1 MPPTDGTPPKGCS
14 HDELAAAAV
23 AVRERAYAPYSGFR
37 VGAALEGEDG
47 AVYAGCNVEN
57 ASFGLTVC
65 AERAAVMTAVAAGC
79 RTFRRLALST
89 DGDGPVTPCGAC
101 RQVLWE
107 FAPDLVI
114 HWAGAQRSEGAKA
127 TWTLRELLPRAF
139 GPGRGEGGERLGLQQ
154 ERGS

>member
-1 MPPTDGTPPKGCS
+1 MPPTNGTPSEGCS
-14 HDELAAAAV
+14 QGELIAAAR

-47 AVYAGCNVEN
+47 AIYMGCNVEN
-57 ASFGLTVC
+57 ASFGLTLC
-65 AERAAVMTAVAAGC
+65 AERAAVMTAVTAGC
-79 RTFRRLALST
+79 RTFRTLALST

-114 HWAGAQRSEGAKA
+114 HWVGAREAERTKA

-139 GPGRGEGGERLGLQQ
+139 GPGDGEGGERLGLQR